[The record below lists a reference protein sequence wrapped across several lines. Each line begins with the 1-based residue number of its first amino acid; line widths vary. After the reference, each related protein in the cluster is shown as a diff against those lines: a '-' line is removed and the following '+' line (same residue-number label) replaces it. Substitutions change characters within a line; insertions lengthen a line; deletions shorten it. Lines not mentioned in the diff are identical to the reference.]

1 MKILVLCYEFPP
13 IGGGGGRVV
22 SGLVSRLIDQG
33 HSVDL
38 VTMDW
43 PERAVT
49 AAHPKLTMHPVPCL
63 RSRPDRC
70 SALELASYLL
80 PAIWVT
86 LRLLRRR
93 RFDVHHAHFIL
104 PDAVVFCLLRG
115 WLLPRFLV
123 TAHGSDVPDYNPDR
137 FGFLHRLLA
146 PLWRRVVLAADQVI
160 CPSPSLERLIKNRLP
175 EARTVVVPNGFEP
188 SRLSDGHSRRPRIL
202 VLSRLQPRKGAQPV
216 VEVFAR
222 IAADYELH
230 IAGDGPMLPAISRR
244 AAADPR
250 IVVHGWLDGE
260 DPKLTE
266 LLETSSIFVLF
277 SEAENFPVS
286 LLEAMA
292 AGLAIVTTS
301 GTGCAD
307 VVGDAALLVEPG
319 DLAGLKAALERLI
332 ADPELVRQLGAAGRR
347 RLIEHFT
354 WEHVAAR
361 HIKLYAEINAQ
372 PTDGRHVEARA
383 PADPRLV
390 PARAG
395 NGVSREKLC

>member
-1 MKILVLCYEFPP
+1 M
-13 IGGGGGRVV
+13 
-22 SGLVSRLIDQG
+22 
-33 HSVDL
+33 
-38 VTMDW
+38 
-43 PERAVT
+43 
-49 AAHPKLTMHPVPCL
+49 
-63 RSRPDRC
+63 
-70 SALELASYLL
+70 

-104 PDAVVFCLLRG
+104 PDAVVFYLLRG

-202 VLSRLQPRKGAQPV
+202 VLSRLQPRKGAQHV